1 MSIHNQETE
10 SENHFYQHGNGE
22 LFNFLNINEKTNG
35 TFTPTKQTA
44 LPSFLGKYNNLR
56 KVLLVH
62 NTFTN
67 KQDIAWANNFSK
79 NIYWAFCPNAN
90 LYIENRQPNYS
101 LFLNENCTI
110 GTDSLASNW
119 SLSILDELK
128 TISRN
133 SPETPLQT
141 LIKWATINGAEF
153 LGIDEQFGS
162 IEKGKKPGLNLIETI
177 DLKSLKLLDNSTI
190 KVIA

>member
-1 MSIHNQETE
+1 MVPI
-10 SENHFYQHGNGE
+10 
-22 LFNFLNINEKTNG
+22 
-35 TFTPTKQTA
+35 
-44 LPSFLGKYNNLR
+44 
-56 KVLLVH
+56 
-62 NTFTN
+62 
-67 KQDIAWANNFSK
+67 FSK
-79 NIYWAFCPNAN
+79 SPA
-90 LYIENRQPNYS
+90 LS
-101 LFLNENCTI
+101 L
-110 GTDSLASNW
+110 